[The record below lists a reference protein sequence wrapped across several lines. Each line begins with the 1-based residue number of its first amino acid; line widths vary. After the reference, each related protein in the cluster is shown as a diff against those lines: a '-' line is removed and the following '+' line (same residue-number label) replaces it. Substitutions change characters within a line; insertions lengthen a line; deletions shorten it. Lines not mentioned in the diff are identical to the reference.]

1 MMPRTFP
8 IPVVL
13 TLCVVVLLILSI
25 HFSRNAAAI
34 QSGSFG
40 YCASGPEQSAIYVSK
55 IFTGPNLDVAP
66 DSNPIQNEYNEYLKG
81 RFDFKSD
88 SSFPVRCPLFF
99 TTSEAQASKQAY
111 ETQMR
116 QGNKQIV
123 EVEWTYRPGPGDS
136 LVSVPR
142 PQHSAT
148 AVSTAQADHTFCVSD
163 AYQNTVYFTGP
174 IATPPPVSMSSW
186 INGFTQFLKGKY
198 SFQGRV
204 YCNMGTAGIAR
215 RLVNAHLEGSRAA
228 GKRVVDTNWKYD
240 ATQATNT
247 SPSRPAEQDED
258 RQPAQRPTAQP
269 PNLQARD
276 YAIKETPRVT
286 AYCASDRLMAAA
298 FDCDC
303 LRRQI
308 WKYRMDHVSDTL
320 SASPTPLE
328 ELFKGDKFDCKS
340 CIQVEWKFKTA
351 VKSFARSGRNSESVA
366 DCAVEKFRA
375 LLTARPYPS
384 QSKELLNEA
393 IKGCR

>member
-1 MMPRTFP
+1 MMPRNFSAR
-8 IPVVL
+8 VVL
-13 TLCVVVLLILSI
+13 TLCVVVLLVLSI

-34 QSGSFG
+34 ETGSFG
-40 YCASGPEQSAIYVSK
+40 YCASGPEQSAVYVTE

-81 RFDFKSD
+81 RFDFKSN
-88 SSFPVRCPLFF
+88 SSFSVHCPLFL
-99 TTSEAQASKQAY
+99 TSREAQSSKQAY
-111 ETQMR
+111 EMQMR
-116 QGNKQIV
+116 QENKQIV
-123 EVEWTYRPGPGDS
+123 EVEWIYRSGPGDTV
-136 LVSVPR
+136 VSVPR
-142 PQHSAT
+142 PQHTAT
-148 AVSTAQADHTFCVSD
+148 GVITAQADHTFCVSD

-174 IATPPPVSMSSW
+174 VATPPPVSMSYW

-204 YCNMGTAGIAR
+204 YCNMGNTEIAR

-228 GKRVVDTNWKYD
+228 GRRVVETDWKYD
-240 ATQATNT
+240 ATQATAT

-258 RQPAQRPTAQP
+258 RQPAQRPAAQP

-276 YAIKETPRVT
+276 YAVKETPRVT
-286 AYCASDRLMAAA
+286 AYCVSDRLMAAA

-308 WKYRMDHVSDTL
+308 WKYRIDHVSDTL

-340 CIQVEWKFKTA
+340 CIQVEWKFKLA
-351 VKSFARSGRNSESVA
+351 VRSFVRSGRNSEAAA
-366 DCAVEKFRA
+366 DCATEKFRA
-375 LLTARPYPS
+375 LLTAKPYPS

-393 IKGCR
+393 LKACR

>member
-1 MMPRTFP
+1 MMPRNFSTR
-8 IPVVL
+8 VL
-13 TLCVVVLLILSI
+13 TLCVVILLVLSI
-25 HFSRNAAAI
+25 HFSRSAAAV
-34 QSGSFG
+34 QTGSFG
-40 YCASGPEQSAIYVSK
+40 YCASGPEQSTVYVSE

-66 DSNPIQNEYNEYLKG
+66 DSNPIQNEYNEYLRG
-81 RFDFKSD
+81 RFDFKSN
-88 SSFPVRCPLFF
+88 SSFSVHCPLFF
-99 TTSEAQASKQAY
+99 TTSEAQSSKQAY
-111 ETQMR
+111 EMQMR
-116 QGNKQIV
+116 HGNKQIV
-123 EVEWTYRPGPGDS
+123 EVEWAYRPGPAEIV
-136 LVSVPR
+136 VSVPR

-148 AVSTAQADHTFCVSD
+148 GVAIAQADRTFCVSD

-174 IATPPPVSMSSW
+174 VLTPPPVSMSYW
-186 INGFTQFLKGKY
+186 INGFTQFLNGKY

-204 YCNMGTAGIAR
+204 YCNMGNAEIAR

-228 GKRVVDTNWKYD
+228 GRTVVETNWKYD

-247 SPSRPAEQDED
+247 SPSRPSEPDED
-258 RQPAQRPTAQP
+258 RQPAQRPAAQT

-276 YAIKETPRVT
+276 YVLKETPRVT
-286 AYCASDRLMAAA
+286 AYCVSDRLMASA

-308 WKYRMDHVSDTL
+308 SRYRLDHVSDTL

-351 VKSFARSGRNSESVA
+351 VRSFARS
-366 DCAVEKFRA
+366 DCAIEKFRA

-393 IKGCR
+393 IQSCR